1 MNKGMLLVAIGCGR
15 LPGII
20 DIVKKHSF
28 VVFGSMD
35 DLPLSHFTDYADSNI
50 TDTKV
55 YFYETG

>member
-1 MNKGMLLVAIGCGR
+1 MLLVAIGCGR
-15 LPGII
+15 LPGIT

-35 DLPLSHFTDYADSNI
+35 DLSLSHFADYANSNI
-50 TDTKV
+50 KDTKV